1 VSEGPPVPFNDLGPQ
16 HRALRAELLEAA
28 ARVVDRGWFLLGAEL
43 EAFEAAFAASC
54 GCAHGVGVASGTEA
68 LQLALTALGVG
79 PGDEVLTV
87 ANTAVPTVSAIT
99 AAGGQPVFVDV
110 DPATL
115 TMDPARAE
123 ERVTARTKVILPV
136 HLYGQPADMDPLVA
150 LARRRGLK
158 VLEDAAQA
166 HGARYR
172 GRPVGALGDACAWS
186 FYPTKNLGALGDAG
200 MVTTGDPAV
209 AERVR
214 RLRVYG
220 QSSRYVHET
229 KGINSRLDE
238 LQAAFLLAKL
248 PHLGAWTAAR
258 RERAA
263 LYDRLLAGVVAPAAA
278 PYAEHVYHLYVV
290 RARDRDGLQRGLQ
303 ARGIGTLVHY
313 PIPVHRQ
320 AAYRELAEQGR
331 FLPQTERAAGE
342 VLSLPLYPE
351 LPLAA
356 VERVARA
363 VAELATAG
371 A

>member
-1 VSEGPPVPFNDLGPQ
+1 MIEPGPVPFNDLKPQ
-16 HRALRAELLEAA
+16 HRGLRAELLAA
-28 ARVVDRGWFLLGAEL
+28 TERVIDRGWFLLGAEL
-43 EAFEAAFAASC
+43 EAFEREFASCC

-68 LQLALTALGVG
+68 LQLALSALGVE

-99 AAGGQPVFVDV
+99 AAGGRPVFVDV

-115 TMDPARAE
+115 TMDPARLE
-123 ERVTARTKVILPV
+123 ERVGRRAKVVLPV
-136 HLYGQPADMDPLVA
+136 HLYGQPADMDPIVA

-172 GRPVGALGDACAWS
+172 GRPVGGLGDACAWS

-214 RLRVYG
+214 RLRTYG

-238 LQAAFLLAKL
+238 LQAAFLRVKL

-258 RERAA
+258 RARAG
-263 LYDRLLAGVVAPAAA
+263 LYDRLLEGVVKPGVAA
-278 PYAEHVYHLYVV
+278 YAGHVFHLYVI
-290 RARDRDGLQRGLQ
+290 RSGDRDGLQRGLRE
-303 ARGIGTLVHY
+303 RGIDTLIHY

-320 AAYRELAEQGR
+320 HAYRELAEQGP

-351 LPLAA
+351 LPLET

-363 VAELATAG
+363 VSELATG
-371 A
+371 RP